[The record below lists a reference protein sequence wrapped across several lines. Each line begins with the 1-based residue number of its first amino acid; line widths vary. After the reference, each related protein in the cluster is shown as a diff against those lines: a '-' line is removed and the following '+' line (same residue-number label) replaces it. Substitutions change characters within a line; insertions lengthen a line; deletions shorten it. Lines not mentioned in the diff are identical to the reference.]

1 MDEIDEIVRKWRNL
15 FIWETYI
22 DETIDE
28 VALALKMEFMARH
41 IISLPY
47 NEPNQQKTDVE
58 SLIETSIFPII
69 FRIIKNGGIIG
80 DVGDFYDEV
89 LTFYYNNIQSIRETQ
104 MIYNG
109 IDIEAELCSIFCEN
123 YVYTHKNEFKPIKFI
138 TKHRIKWMK

>member
-1 MDEIDEIVRKWRNL
+1 MEELVEKWRNA
-15 FIWETYI
+15 FGWEDYI

-28 VALALKMEFMARH
+28 VALALKMESMARH

-89 LTFYYNNIQSIRETQ
+89 LRFYYNNIQSIRELQT
-104 MIYNG
+104 IHNG

-123 YVYTHKNEFKPIKFI
+123 YTYKPKNNFKPIKFI
-138 TKHRIKWMK
+138 NKHKL